1 MPDAFTTQFIRNDHQ
16 TISKSQCSTYYSTA
30 FNHVSRVQKY
40 SGKTS
45 LHFHTIQLV
54 LSKGLTIEMTSF
66 GHELFSYFQAQA
78 GTGMGAPAAPGKRAT
93 TCANFRL
100 FWSIFWYFLNRLVA
114 NQKAWNELKWSI
126 LTNVHPCSTFT
137 ILDTAL
143 CQSMVSLS
151 HMIFVHPETAHGTT
165 HLCM

>member
-1 MPDAFTTQFIRNDHQ
+1 MPDAFTTHFIRNDHQ
-16 TISKSQCSTYYSTA
+16 TISKSQCSTYYSTVY
-30 FNHVSRVQKY
+30 NHVSSVQKY

-93 TCANFRL
+93 TCEKLQVVLIHFLGN
-100 FWSIFWYFLNRLVA
+100 FLNRLVA
-114 NQKAWNELKWSI
+114 NQKDPKGLK
-126 LTNVHPCSTFT
+126 
-137 ILDTAL
+137 
-143 CQSMVSLS
+143 
-151 HMIFVHPETAHGTT
+151 
-165 HLCM
+165 

>member
-1 MPDAFTTQFIRNDHQ
+1 MPDAFTTHFIRNDHQ
-16 TISKSQCSTYYSTA
+16 TISKSQCSTYYSTVYT
-30 FNHVSRVQKY
+30 HVSSVQKY

-93 TCANFRL
+93 TCEKLQVVLIHFL
-100 FWSIFWYFLNRLVA
+100 VLSESIGS
-114 NQKAWNELKWSI
+114 KPKGLKWSI
-126 LTNVHPCSTFT
+126 LTNVHPFSTFT

-143 CQSMVSLS
+143 CQSMASLS
-151 HMIFVHPETAHGTT
+151 HMIFFHPETAHGTT

>member
-1 MPDAFTTQFIRNDHQ
+1 MIIKLYQ
-16 TISKSQCSTYYSTA
+16 
-30 FNHVSRVQKY
+30 NHNVVHIIQLYILTSSVQKY

-93 TCANFRL
+93 TCSTSGCFDP
-100 FWSIFWYFLNRLVA
+100 FLVLS
-114 NQKAWNELKWSI
+114 ELIGSKPKG
-126 LTNVHPCSTFT
+126 LK
-137 ILDTAL
+137 
-143 CQSMVSLS
+143 
-151 HMIFVHPETAHGTT
+151 
-165 HLCM
+165 

>member
-1 MPDAFTTQFIRNDHQ
+1 MIIKLYQ
-16 TISKSQCSTYYSTA
+16 
-30 FNHVSRVQKY
+30 NHNVVHIIQLYILTSSVQKY

-93 TCANFRL
+93 TCSTSGCFDP
-100 FWSIFWYFLNRLVA
+100 FLVLSELIGS
-114 NQKAWNELKWSI
+114 KPKGLKWSI
-126 LTNVHPCSTFT
+126 LTKVHPCSTFT

-151 HMIFVHPETAHGTT
+151 HMIFVQPETANGTT